1 MNVMCCVSVNFECDI
16 LIVIMHLCNTVV
28 ELITNNNVILMI
40 ECSEA
45 MCEKCS

>member
-1 MNVMCCVSVNFECDI
+1 MNIIYCVCVNFECDI

-40 ECSEA
+40 EFSEA
-45 MCEKCS
+45 MCEKCN